1 MTLSSYG
8 KSTWSL
14 CIAIGVVIAIIL
26 AALQWWWA
34 ISIPVIGTFC
44 ALAFFRDPARTIPT
58 DPNSL
63 VSPCDGSVSSIHD
76 VPAFEPFDGEDAVC
90 VRVFMSLLSVH
101 VNRAPCDGVVDQIID
116 QPGKYLSALNPISAE
131 ENTWKRFVLRDA
143 ASGKPVAAV
152 RQIAGR
158 IARTIVCGSKEGD
171 TLKRGERF
179 GLIKFG
185 STSELYVPKRFQPEV
200 VVSMGQKVEG
210 GLTVLV
216 KIGQP
221 TTDSTGA
228 TNSGNS
234 TDSTKPVEPASAV

>member
-8 KSTWSL
+8 KQTWSICL
-14 CIAIGVVIAIIL
+14 GIGVVIAIVF

-34 ISIPVIGTFC
+34 IAIPVVFTFC
-44 ALAFFRDPARTIPT
+44 ALAFFRDPHRVIPT
-58 DPNSL
+58 DPNIL

-76 VPAFEPFDGEDAVC
+76 VLNFEPFEGEDAVC

-101 VNRAPCDGVVDQIID
+101 VNRAPCDGVVDNLVD
-116 QPGKYLSALNPISAE
+116 QPGKYLSALNPASAE

-143 ASGKPVAAV
+143 ETNQPVAAV

-171 TLKRGERF
+171 QLKRGERF

-185 STSELYVPKRFQPEV
+185 STTELYVPKRFDPQV
-200 VVSMGQKVEG
+200 VVGKGQKVEG

-216 KIGQP
+216 KITAATPEQGADH
-221 TTDSTGA
+221 TESTSETPA
-228 TNSGNS
+228 IVTN
-234 TDSTKPVEPASAV
+234 